1 MIIVGGTYDEQ
12 ITVPNHQE
20 LAGSGLRAA
29 AALGPNRAKLVT
41 AVDARTAPLAASAGA
56 TLGVPLDTVERDQPV
71 GFRYF
76 SPVTPPLIDGPA
88 ASHAAPLIADDDTVV
103 VFGTVETGPRSVRAR
118 RLVVDPQRPR
128 DLTTLK
134 LEGLQADATTVL
146 ANAREARALAGGV
159 APLAS
164 AARRVRTA
172 SKAVAV
178 VIKDGARGCLVLT
191 GDGDGTLTRVGPY
204 PTRSVWPLGS
214 GDVFAAAYAH
224 AWDQGA
230 EPVEAARIA
239 SSSAAWRCGTRAT
252 VVPRQLLAGAP
263 VGDSLEDAGAE
274 LEVPDEE
281 PLVYLA
287 APFFTLADRWL
298 VETCR
303 SVLIGLGARVFSP
316 LHDVGVGGDEV
327 AARDLEGLDG
337 AQAVLALL
345 DGWDPG
351 TVYEVGWAHRMA
363 LPVVGFI
370 QGPSHEG
377 TKMLVGSGAELHQ
390 DLSSALYR
398 AVWAA
403 HGHPPIASRVGDR
416 RP

>member
-1 MIIVGGTYDEQ
+1 MIVVGGTYDEQ
-12 ITVPNHQE
+12 VTVPDHRE

-29 AALGPNRAKLVT
+29 AALGPSRAKLVT
-41 AVDARTAPLAASAGA
+41 AVDADTAPLAASVAA
-56 TLGVPLDTVERDQPV
+56 ALGVTLDTVERDQPV

-76 SPVTPPLIDGPA
+76 SPVTPPSIDGPSA
-88 ASHAAPLIADDDTVV
+88 THTAPLIADDDTVL
-103 VFGTVETGPRSVRAR
+103 VFGTVETGPRSVRAG

-128 DLTTLK
+128 DLTGLD
-134 LEGLQADATTVL
+134 LVGLQADATTVI
-146 ANAREARALAGGV
+146 ANAREARALAGGTTE
-159 APLAS
+159 LAS
-164 AARRVRTA
+164 AARQVRAA
-172 SKAVAV
+172 SGAIAV
-178 VIKDGARGCLVLT
+178 VVKDGARGCLVLT
-191 GDGDGTLTRVGPY
+191 GDGDGSLTRVGPY

-214 GDVFAAAYAH
+214 GDVFAAAYTH
-224 AWDQGA
+224 AWDQDA

-252 VVPRQLLAGAP
+252 VVAPQVLAGAP
-263 VGDSLEDAGAE
+263 VGDILEDAGGE
-274 LEVPDEE
+274 LVVPDDE

-303 SVLIGLGARVFSP
+303 GVLTGLGTHVFSP
-316 LHDVGVGGDEV
+316 VHDVGTGGDEV
-327 AARDLEGLDG
+327 AARDLEGLEG
-337 AQAVLALL
+337 AQAVFALL

-351 TVYEVGWAHRMA
+351 TVYEVGWAHRMG

-370 QGPSHEG
+370 QGPSQEG
-377 TKMLVGSGAELHQ
+377 TKMLVGTGAELHQ

-398 AVWAA
+398 AAWAA
-403 HGHPPIASRVGDR
+403 QGHPLTPGRVTG

>member
-1 MIIVGGTYDEQ
+1 MVMVTLPQVSLAVGASKVQVLVHSTA
-12 ITVPNHQE
+12 
-20 LAGSGLRAA
+20 LSGMQVMV
-29 AALGPNRAKLVT
+29 GLVEST
-41 AVDARTAPLAASAGA
+41 SVTFWLQSAVL
-56 TLGVPLDTVERDQPV
+56 
-71 GFRYF
+71 
-76 SPVTPPLIDGPA
+76 
-88 ASHAAPLIADDDTVV
+88 
-103 VFGTVETGPRSVRAR
+103 
-118 RLVVDPQRPR
+118 PQ
-128 DLTTLK
+128 
-134 LEGLQADATTVL
+134 
-146 ANAREARALAGGV
+146 
-159 APLAS
+159 AS
-164 AARRVRTA
+164 AARQVRAA
-172 SKAVAV
+172 SGAVAV
-178 VIKDGARGCLVLT
+178 VVKDGARGCLVLT
-191 GDGDGTLTRVGPY
+191 GDGDGILTRVGAY

-252 VVPRQLLAGAP
+252 VVPSRILAGAS
-263 VGDSLEDAGAE
+263 VGDVLEDAGAE
-274 LEVPDEE
+274 LVVPDDE

-303 SVLIGLGARVFSP
+303 GVLTGLGTRVFSP
-316 LHDVGVGGDEV
+316 VHDVGPGGDEV
-327 AARDLEGLDG
+327 AARDLEGLEG

-351 TVYEVGWAHRMA
+351 TVYEVGWAHRTG

-370 QGPSHEG
+370 QGPSQEG
-377 TKMLVGSGAELHQ
+377 TKMLVGTGAELHQ

-403 HGHPPIASRVGDR
+403 HGHPLTPSRITGR